1 MYICPTPWGRKQVEG
16 VLWVYGWVWHSTR
29 KTSCHQTLPKQIA
42 GHGQQPEVQEDIWE
56 TFQKELK
63 EVIQDIN
70 ESTKMIVSADK
81 TRNWLDLERDD
92 HQKLVT
98 VPCPLINSTL
108 NKAKIE
114 QFLLNK
120 KSVEQKSFKQ
130 LVKFPKSHLNNLVNS
145 TNKFYL
151 TNC

>member
-1 MYICPTPWGRKQVEG
+1 
-16 VLWVYGWVWHSTR
+16 
-29 KTSCHQTLPKQIA
+29 
-42 GHGQQPEVQEDIWE
+42 
-56 TFQKELK
+56 
-63 EVIQDIN
+63 
-70 ESTKMIVSADK
+70 MIVSADK

-130 LVKFPKSHLNNLVNS
+130 LVKFPKSHLNN
-145 TNKFYL
+145 
-151 TNC
+151 